1 MADFRIY
8 SLIDTNVKTKDLTG
22 NNTVLIRN
30 HSTAEIMIEQTGG
43 YPISLDMCVIRN
55 GSASRSGSD
64 IELIEVGAEK
74 KKVIV
79 ATFENVET
87 GTFTLSS
94 EDSEGNYITHNFGTD
109 MIYYTNPT
117 CKVDSVSIDTSGN
130 AALRCSGSFFS
141 DSFGAKGNNVI
152 VEYKTRKNYGDWS
165 GWSFMTVTKSGGAYA
180 AYADVTGL
188 DYEATYEFTFLVR
201 DAITYA
207 ETYSGGVSAV
217 PVFDWGK
224 NDVVFHVPVDFLNRG
239 MYGVT
244 MNDVLRFDN
253 NGRCYIYEPVDGK
266 MTIHANT
273 LDLESSDIRING
285 NAVAFAEYGTWTPDV
300 AFAYD
305 PSYSFQEL
313 YGWYTKVGNVVTVG
327 FRVKVQSVYDGFPVM
342 VTMLPFTPSVSAA
355 GGGLC
360 SGAKV
365 SAGFNFQ
372 CFVAES
378 GGYIGTRVQACNN
391 TTDGALPTSAG
402 GVNTIAGG
410 IITLSGT
417 ITYMTN

>member
-55 GSASRSGSD
+55 GSASRSDSD
-64 IELIEVGAEK
+64 IKLIEVGAEK

-94 EDSEGNYITHNFGTD
+94 EDSEGNYITHNFVTD

-130 AALRCSGSFFS
+130 ATLQCSGSFFG

-165 GWSFMTVTKSGGAYA
+165 GWSFMTVTKSGGAYT
-180 AYADVTGL
+180 AYAAVTGL
-188 DYEATYEFTFLVR
+188 DYEATYEFAFLVR

-244 MNDVLRFDN
+244 MKDVLRFDN
-253 NGRCYIYEPVDGK
+253 NGRCYIYEPEDGK

-285 NAVAFAEYGTWTPDV
+285 NAVAFAEYGTWTPEFS
-300 AFAYD
+300 A
-305 PSYSFQEL
+305 SCEITTRQ
-313 YGWYTKVGNVVTVG
+313 GWYSKSGNVVTVG
-327 FRVKVQSVYDGFPVM
+327 FYMKVTCLSAGVM
-342 VTMLPFTPSVSAA
+342 IFVTGLPYTPMFSAA
-355 GGGLC
+355 GGGMC
-360 SGAKV
+360 SGATV
-365 SAGFNFQ
+365 SGNNNFQ
-372 CFVAES
+372 CFVAETS
-378 GGYIGTRVQACNN
+378 GVISTRVQACDGTSGGTL
-391 TTDGALPTSAG
+391 TTSGSGLFSRVG
-402 GVNTIAGG
+402 E
-410 IITLSGT
+410 ITLSGT